1 MNVADHARKL
11 NTVRK
16 KTAHFFTIRKARF
29 IKGGGLVIKKQKN
42 NRHIA
47 ETFFRFI
54 VHCLTFILLDEI
66 PSKLGN

>member
-29 IKGGGLVIKKQKN
+29 IKGGGLVIKQ
-42 NRHIA
+42 
-47 ETFFRFI
+47 
-54 VHCLTFILLDEI
+54 
-66 PSKLGN
+66 